1 MKSKVFSISIHSS
14 PEPQLAFFYRTVGR
28 EDGGTVRHYR
38 LTVPRLIRLLR
49 AMVNVSAHT
58 RCYTWSQGEI
68 ANWTILGIVEQ
79 MYAAQAALA
88 AA

>member
-14 PEPQLAFFYRTVGR
+14 PEPQLAFFYRT
-28 EDGGTVRHYR
+28 DGTEHGGGLRDYY
-38 LTVPRLIRLLR
+38 LTVPRLIRMLR
-49 AMVNVSAHT
+49 AMVNVST
-58 RCYTWSQGEI
+58 RVRCYTTTGDGFTTWWISEIVGE
-68 ANWTILGIVEQ
+68 